1 MFRIR
6 FHGRGGQGIKTA
18 SRILGTAFFMAGYE
32 VQDAPRYG
40 AERRG
45 APLFAY
51 VRADKS
57 AVNERGIIS
66 QPDLVVVADDTLVG
80 MPAAGVMQGVDQ
92 HTVLLINSH
101 EKAETWSQRLNTP
114 ARIIILTAMETV
126 GDDAEAC
133 DDTKEATMDRAEL
146 PYIGSSCAAASAAL
160 TNVISREVFAD
171 ALTEELKPLGE
182 NIVNK
187 NMDIAMAA
195 FDAMSQHVGI
205 VSESNLSS
213 AKEYIKP
220 EWIKLPFE
228 EAEISAPAIH
238 AGVTSVKVRT
248 GLWRTMRPVIDYERC
263 SGCWWVCS
271 TYCPDGAI
279 NVTDEGLPDID
290 YDHCKGC
297 LICVAQCP
305 PQAIESIAEHVA
317 KHREMSAASISGGSA
332 TGGVHDT

>member
-66 QPDLVVVADDTLVG
+66 QPDLVVVSDDTLVG
-80 MPAAGVMQGVDQ
+80 MPAAGVMQGIDQ

-101 EKAETWSQRLNTP
+101 ETAETWSHRLNTP
-114 ARIIILTAMETV
+114 ASIKILPARE
-126 GDDAEAC
+126 DATES
-133 DDTKEATMDRAEL
+133 TIDRAEL
-146 PYIGSSCAAASAAL
+146 PYIGSRCAAAGAAL
-160 TNVISREVFAD
+160 TNVISRQVFSD

-182 NIVNK
+182 KIVKQNL
-187 NMDIAMAA
+187 DIALAA
-195 FDAMSQHVGI
+195 FDAMSQHAGI
-205 VSESNLSS
+205 VRESGLPS
-213 AKEYIKP
+213 ADDYKKP
-220 EWIKLPFE
+220 DWIKLPFE

-297 LICVAQCP
+297 LVCVAQCP
-305 PQAIESIAEHVA
+305 PQAIESIPEHIA
-317 KHREMSAASISGGSA
+317 KEREVSGASFSGDKA
-332 TGGVHDT
+332 